1 MQSPYEFLAQP
12 VPARFTWRA
21 QQEPLFNLATLC
33 KPANPDST
41 LAIDQALCQDVVLE
55 RKTAACACGW
65 RGVQPLAVLLIT
77 GAHESR
83 RSLQFALRSLRELE
97 GLVIFNSEAEELKY
111 EKCKQHLSIAEAIG
125 FGRYRVDVV
134 LATPNVFL
142 SLLKWGHVAV
152 TSFCVHTN

>member
-1 MQSPYEFLAQP
+1 
-12 VPARFTWRA
+12 
-21 QQEPLFNLATLC
+21 
-33 KPANPDST
+33 
-41 LAIDQALCQDVVLE
+41 
-55 RKTAACACGW
+55 
-65 RGVQPLAVLLIT
+65 
-77 GAHESR
+77 
-83 RSLQFALRSLRELE
+83 LQFALRSLRELE

-152 TSFCVHTN
+152 YDFSRVFSVQFEDVIPWLDEISDAIESISS